1 MSCFDK
7 FAPQFAWER
16 VYIRFQPYGDYDRY
30 NFEMRYEPGLI
41 SILVPTRNRPAN
53 VLRLLESIRTTSKNS
68 HLIEVLFYVD
78 VDDDS
83 FPNEVSG
90 ITTRVIKG
98 PTMWLSLAVNTLF
111 VHSSGEI
118 LMPGADDMI
127 FQTVGWDDQIR
138 SSFQLSEDKI
148 KIVYANE
155 VGWYGE
161 KIAMHGFIHR
171 KWIETVGACV
181 APGRLAAY
189 DRWVTDVGRILD
201 RLEYRADIEIPHL
214 HYRQGEGLAPFDE
227 TYRRVNS
234 DRRSFQSLIT
244 YKKLERERRIDRILL
259 AEVMN
264 PKPKWE
270 GSYFIGELIASK
282 LKPDTNLKNLDAR
295 RLRSLKNYQ
304 AILLIAK
311 HLFLAPLKKLRS

>member
-1 MSCFDK
+1 M
-7 FAPQFAWER
+7 
-16 VYIRFQPYGDYDRY
+16 
-30 NFEMRYEPGLI
+30 NYEPGLI
-41 SILVPTRNRPAN
+41 SILIPTRNRPAN
-53 VLRLLESIRTTSKNS
+53 VLRLIESIRTTSKNS
-68 HLIEVLFYVD
+68 NLIEVLFYVD
-78 VDDDS
+78 DDDDS
-83 FPNEVSG
+83 FPDEIDG
-90 ITTRVIKG
+90 IRTMVMKG
-98 PTMWLSLAVNTLF
+98 PTIWLSLAVNTLF
-111 VHSSGEI
+111 VHSRGEI
-118 LMPGADDMI
+118 VMPGGDDMI
-127 FQTVGWDDQIR
+127 FKTVGWDEQIR
-138 SSFQLSEDKI
+138 SSFRLSEDKI

-161 KIAMHGFIHR
+161 KFALHGFIHR
-171 KWIETVGACV
+171 KWIDTVGACV

-189 DRWVTDVGRILD
+189 DRWVTDVGRILG

-270 GSYFIGELIASK
+270 RRYFIGELIASK
-282 LKPDTNLKNLDAR
+282 LRLDANLKNLDAR
-295 RLRSLKNYQ
+295 RLRTLKNYQ
-304 AILLIAK
+304 AISLIAK
-311 HLFLAPLKKLRS
+311 HLFLLPFKRLVSHISLFK